1 MPGRLVEVSATRPRA
16 ALAAVQAVPG
26 VASAH
31 LLGDVV
37 RVLWSGSAEPEQAL
51 GAALA
56 AAGVDGA
63 ATREVA
69 PDMESVFAY
78 LADPA
83 TGVAS

>member
-1 MPGRLVEVSATRPRA
+1 
-16 ALAAVQAVPG
+16 
-26 VASAH
+26 
-31 LLGDVV
+31 VV

-56 AAGVDGA
+56 AAGVPGA

-78 LADPA
+78 LADLA